1 MMGTRARFGIGAAG
15 AALAVAAVA
24 GCSGSGSGNN
34 GGGVSGLGGGTTA
47 NSSALSLVADA
58 MNKADSAGTVK
69 ITGTMTSPA
78 MSTPMTMTAEE
89 QYSPSLE
96 MSMSMQVEGQTMSEV
111 LIGDSIYIDYPA
123 LSSELGGKQ
132 WAQID
137 LSKAN
142 GSLGSLSSLISSAK
156 NENPTTQIS
165 ALVASGDVTKVGT
178 ATVKGQQTTH
188 YAGTMTTSQML
199 DSTAQNSHLTAAQL
213 SNLKSLLQTGG
224 VSSET
229 VDVWVSSS
237 GLPVEMSYSS
247 KSTAGTVSGDM
258 FMSDWGAPVTVGAPP
273 ASEVYNMTN
282 QLAGAEASASAAAG
296 STTAAG

>member
-1 MMGTRARFGIGAAG
+1 MMGTRARFGICAAG

-24 GCSGSGSGNN
+24 GCSGSGSS
-34 GGGVSGLGGGTTA
+34 GGVSGLGGGTTA

-69 ITGTMTSPA
+69 ITGTMTAPT

-89 QYSPSLE
+89 QYSPTIE

-111 LIGDSIYIDYPA
+111 LIDDVVYIDYPA

-132 WAQID
+132 WAEID

-156 NENPTTQIS
+156 SENPTTEIS
-165 ALVASGDVTKVGT
+165 ALVASGDVTKVGA
-178 ATVKGQQTTH
+178 ATVNGQQTTH
-188 YAGTMTTSQML
+188 YAGTMTGAQIL
-199 DSTAQNSHLTAAQL
+199 AATAQNSHLTAAQF

-224 VSSET
+224 VTSET
-229 VDVWVSSS
+229 VDVWISSS
-237 GLPVEMSYSS
+237 GLPVEMKYSS
-247 KSTAGTVSGDM
+247 KTADGTVGGDM

-273 ASEVYNMTN
+273 ASEVFNMTD
-282 QLAGAEASASAAAG
+282 QLAGAEASAGASTSAAG
-296 STTAAG
+296 

>member
-1 MMGTRARFGIGAAG
+1 MMGTGRTARFGLCTAG

-24 GCSGSGSGNN
+24 GCSGSGSG

-47 NSSALSLVADA
+47 NASALSLVADA

-69 ITGTMTSPA
+69 ITGTVTAPSMT
-78 MSTPMTMTAEE
+78 TPMTLSAEE

-96 MSMSMQVEGQTMSEV
+96 MSMTLQVEGQTMSEV
-111 LIGDSIYIDYPA
+111 LIGDSIYVDYPA

-132 WAQID
+132 WAEID
-137 LSKAN
+137 LSKTN
-142 GSLGSLSSLISSAK
+142 GSLGSLSSLIASAK

-178 ATVKGQQTTH
+178 ATVDGQQTTH
-188 YAGTMTTSQML
+188 YAGTMTSAQML

-224 VSSET
+224 VTSET
-229 VDVWVSSS
+229 VDLWVSSS
-237 GLPVEMSYSS
+237 GLPVEMRYSS
-247 KSTAGTVSGDM
+247 KSATGTINGDM

-282 QLAGAEASASAAAG
+282 QLNSAEASAEASSGAAG
-296 STTAAG
+296 